1 MGIVKIH
8 TYQKRRNEA
17 HPGFSCVFIT
27 QSWHLHRSALC
38 CSGGDILKKRLRRLL
53 LSERGDSSYISSFVS
68 ILQPP
73 RLEVAFCMYPRMHL
87 IFIYC
92 CVIILTIRVTGT
104 DMNKN
109 SCKAAESTIYRTI
122 LRMAV
127 AAGSLEKG
135 QKGYG
140 RKWILMTS

>member
-1 MGIVKIH
+1 MPVS
-8 TYQKRRNEA
+8 RRW
-17 HPGFSCVFIT
+17 
-27 QSWHLHRSALC
+27 QRSAT
-38 CSGGDILKKRLRRLL
+38 SFRGGFL
-53 LSERGDSSYISSFVS
+53 
-68 ILQPP
+68 
-73 RLEVAFCMYPRMHL
+73 YPRMHL

-109 SCKAAESTIYRTI
+109 SCKAAESAIDRTI

-140 RKWILMTS
+140 RNEF

>member
-1 MGIVKIH
+1 M
-8 TYQKRRNEA
+8 
-17 HPGFSCVFIT
+17 
-27 QSWHLHRSALC
+27 
-38 CSGGDILKKRLRRLL
+38 KKRIRRLL
-53 LSERGDSSYISSFVS
+53 LSERGDSSHIS
-68 ILQPP
+68 
-73 RLEVAFCMYPRMHL
+73 RMYPRMHL
-87 IFIYC
+87 IFMYY

-109 SCKAAESTIYRTI
+109 SCKAAESAIDRTI

-140 RKWILMTS
+140 RNEF